1 MAEVT
6 APPSPPTRPSPRMT
20 DERSRTEHGA
30 TPVAVVPPPRLEPT
44 APERAAA
51 PGGSHASL
59 LEQITGAIRTA
70 AAHGDLDTARALHA
84 ALGRALGGAPPA
96 DEESG
101 ARVVPLRG
109 RGKRGAQ

>member
-20 DERSRTEHGA
+20 DDHSRNERGA
-30 TPVAVVPPPRLEPT
+30 PPVAVAPPPRLEPI

-51 PGGSHASL
+51 PVGSQASL
-59 LEQITGAIRTA
+59 LEQITGALRTA
-70 AAHGDLDTARALHA
+70 AAHGELDTARALHA
-84 ALGRALGGAPPA
+84 ALGRALGAAPP
-96 DEESG
+96 DESSG